1 MNVILYHTLNGT
13 SVPDED
19 KMGMGQIA
27 INHAEGSEQLF
38 IKNTSGNIVSFL
50 PLNIWKG
57 TLEEYNAIE
66 NKDDDCLYFVVDVLN
81 SIEETDG
88 NTAIE

>member
-13 SVPDED
+13 SVPEGNS
-19 KMGMGQIA
+19 MEMGQIA
-27 INHAEGSEQLF
+27 INHAEGFEQLF

-81 SIEETDG
+81 SIEETGDD
-88 NTAIE
+88 TAIE